1 MKKLLLLFS
10 VLLSSYSIAQT
21 QIGSNILGEFPGD
34 QAGMSV
40 SISGNGNF
48 VAIGADRND
57 GGGFD
62 SGHVRVYEDVNGVW
76 TQVGTD
82 VNGSNMNDF
91 FGTSVSIS
99 DDGST
104 FAVGAIGKD
113 DNGSFSGQVQ
123 VYRFIN
129 NNWTQIGQNLNGE
142 LFEDRFG
149 SALSISADGNIVA
162 IGAALNDGN
171 GSSAGHVRVYE
182 YDGSSW
188 NQIGS
193 DIDGDDSN
201 DRFGNTV
208 SLSADGT
215 SVAIGASG
223 YSGTGNFP
231 LGQVRV
237 FTNSG
242 GTWTQ
247 KGNNIDPEF
256 AQTGF
261 AFSVAMSSDG
271 NYLAVG
277 APVSFLGGEVFVY
290 KFENDIWTQIGDN
303 IGADTGGE
311 DFGSSVSIS
320 DDGTIVAVGAPDAA
334 QNGNFSGKVQVFQN
348 INNTWT
354 KIGSDL
360 NGDAANDFFG
370 MAISSSLNGT
380 RVAIGA
386 ARNDQNGT
394 IAGLVKVFDISAV
407 LSTSDEEIASLT
419 FYPNPTNDE
428 FTVQLKPGVQ
438 LNEVSIYNQ
447 LGQLVKVSNKAIT
460 SVYDL
465 SAGIYFVEI
474 HTDQGSSSQKLII
487 Q

>member
-1 MKKLLLLFS
+1 
-10 VLLSSYSIAQT
+10 
-21 QIGSNILGEFPGD
+21 
-34 QAGMSV
+34 
-40 SISGNGNF
+40 
-48 VAIGADRND
+48 
-57 GGGFD
+57 
-62 SGHVRVYEDVNGVW
+62 
-76 TQVGTD
+76 
-82 VNGSNMNDF
+82 
-91 FGTSVSIS
+91 
-99 DDGST
+99 
-104 FAVGAIGKD
+104 
-113 DNGSFSGQVQ
+113 
-123 VYRFIN
+123 
-129 NNWTQIGQNLNGE
+129 
-142 LFEDRFG
+142 
-149 SALSISADGNIVA
+149 
-162 IGAALNDGN
+162 
-171 GSSAGHVRVYE
+171 
-182 YDGSSW
+182 
-188 NQIGS
+188 
-193 DIDGDDSN
+193 
-201 DRFGNTV
+201 
-208 SLSADGT
+208 
-215 SVAIGASG
+215 
-223 YSGTGNFP
+223 
-231 LGQVRV
+231 
-237 FTNSG
+237 
-242 GTWTQ
+242 
-247 KGNNIDPEF
+247 
-256 AQTGF
+256 
-261 AFSVAMSSDG
+261 MSSDG

-438 LNEVSIYNQ
+438 LKEVSIYNQ